1 MSKQIMQVE
10 STKKVVGIANPEKVK
25 LYDKIA
31 EYIAECYDGEVYHV
45 KPKTVEDKATKK
57 KKKTGGY
64 GLLFKLPGGSFCTC
78 ELVIKSDG
86 TSLDDYTVEATTI
99 SDAKSET
106 ENAEPENESENEE
119 MENVNDAMDAE
130 NMNVV

>member
-25 LYDKIA
+25 LYDKLA

-45 KPKTVEDKATKK
+45 KPKTVEDKVTKK

-78 ELVIKSDG
+78 ELVVKSDG
-86 TSLDDYTVEATTI
+86 TSLEDYTVEATTI
-99 SDAKSET
+99 PDVEPKT
-106 ENAEPENESENEE
+106 ENVSPEPENEE
-119 MENVNDAMDAE
+119 MDAD
-130 NMNVV
+130 

>member
-10 STKKVVGIANPEKVK
+10 STKKVVGVANPEKVK
-25 LYDKIA
+25 LYDGLA
-31 EYIAECYDGEVYHV
+31 EYIAQRYDGEVYHV
-45 KPKTVEDKATKK
+45 KPKTVEDKVTKK

-99 SDAKSET
+99 SDAKAET
-106 ENAEPENESENEE
+106 ENMSPEPENEE
-119 MENVNDAMDAE
+119 MDAE
-130 NMNVV
+130 NMNED

>member
-25 LYDKIA
+25 LYDELA
-31 EYIAECYDGEVYHV
+31 EYIAKYYDGEVYHV
-45 KPKTVEDKATKK
+45 KPKTVEDKETKK

-78 ELVIKSDG
+78 ELVVKSDG
-86 TSLDDYTVEATTI
+86 TSLKDYTVEATTI
-99 SDAKSET
+99 TNVESKT
-106 ENAEPENESENEE
+106 ENVSPEPENEE
-119 MENVNDAMDAE
+119 MDAE
-130 NMNVV
+130 NMNED